1 MTLQTDLAA
10 AVAKV
15 TVDGTLLHRVV
26 HGPAAGGDSLIA
38 TEGGPVKTLARA
50 VADAEDVVRREMSD
64 LTVTLAEARSAG
76 EVAATFAALA
86 GEKAD
91 EAGAAVGKASAV
103 IDEAKAGIR
112 SIASAAEA
120 DLGGLIARAE
130 TETQAGIVAAGAAAV
145 EAEAAAAEAR
155 AHCQRFA
162 LPIEDVARRAL
173 AADARQ
179 LAGTRDTLTLFSA
192 FADEA
197 GRSEAAARASADEA
211 ARQAGLAAD
220 QVAAVTVVAD
230 AARASVGDAVNQADA
245 NFRALVTEVEGDIDG
260 CKAEIANVGVSAGD
274 RIATTAAGLE
284 ADLRALADQ
293 TTIQVSEAVA
303 EAEGAAAE
311 ARAHAARFALP
322 IEAVARRALA
332 VDARHLA
339 STRDTLTLFSA
350 FADEAGRSE
359 AAAKASADLA
369 AQQVGLAVDQV
380 VAACQAADAARASV
394 ADTAAVVANADA
406 GLRALVADAQS
417 GVDSGKAAILS
428 VGSAAEDR
436 IATAAA
442 GFESEV
448 QALADS
454 AAGRI
459 DAAAAHVARFVI
471 PIEQVARAAL
481 DAEHRR
487 LRDARDDLLRF
498 STLIQS

>member
-1 MTLQTDLAA
+1 MSLQTDLAA
-10 AVAKV
+10 AVTKV

-50 VADAEDVVRREMSD
+50 VADAEDLVRHEMSD
-64 LTVTLAEARSAG
+64 LTATLAEARSAG

-86 GEKAD
+86 GAKAD
-91 EAGAAVGKASAV
+91 KADAAVGKASAV
-103 IDEAKAGIR
+103 INRAESDIR

-130 TETQAGIVAAGAAAV
+130 SETQAGIVAAGAAAA
-145 EAEAAAAEAR
+145 EAETAAAEAR

-162 LPIEDVARRAL
+162 LPIEAVARRAL

-220 QVAAVTVVAD
+220 QVAAVAQAAD
-230 AARASVGDAVNQADA
+230 SAQGSVSDALNQANA
-245 NFRALVTEVEGDIDG
+245 NFRALVAGIEADIDG
-260 CKAEIANVGVSAGD
+260 CKTEIATVGADAGD
-274 RIATTAAGLE
+274 RIAATAAGFADEVRELE
-284 ADLRALADQ
+284 NQ
-293 TTIQVSEAVA
+293 TTGQVTEAVA
-303 EAEGAAAE
+303 EAESAASE

-332 VDARHLA
+332 ADSRQLA

-359 AAAKASADLA
+359 VAAKTSADAA
-369 AQQVGLAVDQV
+369 AQQAGIAAGQ
-380 VAACQAADAARASV
+380 VAAAQQAADAARTSV
-394 ADTAAVVANADA
+394 ADAKAVIVQADA
-406 GLRALVADAQS
+406 GLRALIADAQS
-417 GVDSGKAAILS
+417 GVASGKATIFSA
-428 VGSAAEDR
+428 GAAAEDR
-436 IATAAA
+436 IAATTAD
-442 GFESEV
+442 FESEV
-448 QALADS
+448 QSLATN
-454 AAGRI
+454 AASRI

-487 LRDARDDLLRF
+487 LRIARDDLLRF

>member
-1 MTLQTDLAA
+1 MSLQTDLAA

-50 VADAEDVVRREMSD
+50 VADAEDLVRHEMSD
-64 LTVTLAEARSAG
+64 LTATLADARSAG
-76 EVAATFAALA
+76 EIAATFAALA
-86 GEKAD
+86 GEKA
-91 EAGAAVGKASAV
+91 GAADDAAGRASAV
-103 IDEAKAGIR
+103 VDRAESDIR
-112 SIASAAEA
+112 SIASTAEA

-130 TETQAGIVAAGAAAV
+130 NETQAGIVAAGAAAA
-145 EAEAAAAEAR
+145 EAETAAAEAR

-162 LPIEDVARRAL
+162 LPIEAVARRAL

-179 LAGTRDTLTLFSA
+179 LVGTRDTLTLFSA

-220 QVAAVTVVAD
+220 QVGAVSVVAD
-230 AARASVGDAVNQADA
+230 AARASVSDALNQADA
-245 NFRALVTEVEGDIDG
+245 NFRALVAGIESDIDG
-260 CKAEIANVGVSAGD
+260 CKAEIATVGADAGD
-274 RIATTAAGLE
+274 RITATAAGFDSE
-284 ADLRALADQ
+284 VRALADQ
-293 TTIQVSEAVA
+293 TTGQVNEAVA
-303 EAEGAAAE
+303 EAESAASE

-332 VDARHLA
+332 ADSRQLA

-359 AAAKASADLA
+359 AAAKASADEA
-369 AQQVGLAVDQV
+369 AQQAEIAATQM
-380 VAACQAADAARASV
+380 VAARQAADAARTSV
-394 ADTAAVVANADA
+394 VDAAALVANADA

-417 GVDSGKAAILS
+417 GVASGKATILS
-428 VGSAAEDR
+428 VASAAEDR
-436 IATAAA
+436 IASAAA

-448 QALADS
+448 LALATS
-454 AAGRI
+454 AATRI
-459 DAAAAHVARFVI
+459 DAATAHVARFVI
-471 PIEQVARAAL
+471 PIEQVACAAL
-481 DAEHRR
+481 DAERRR
-487 LRDARDDLLRF
+487 LRVARDDLLRF